1 MGFAGEDDRDME
13 KMLSQGYR
21 GSRYSFGYPACPR
34 LEDQVPILGMLGAER
49 VGISLSDEFQL
60 HPEQSTSAI
69 VVLNPKA
76 KYFSV

>member
-1 MGFAGEDDRDME
+1 
-13 KMLSQGYR
+13 
-21 GSRYSFGYPACPR
+21 
-34 LEDQVPILGMLGAER
+34 MLGADR

-69 VVLNPKA
+69 VVLNPRA